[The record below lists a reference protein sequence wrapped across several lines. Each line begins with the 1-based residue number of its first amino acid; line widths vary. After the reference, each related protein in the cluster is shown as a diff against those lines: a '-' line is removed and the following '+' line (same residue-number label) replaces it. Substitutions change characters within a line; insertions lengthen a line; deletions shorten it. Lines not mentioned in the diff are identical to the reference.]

1 MIIGYEPKSFNINA
15 HHEGVILE
23 FGRRPVM
30 SISIETT
37 LFFRYILNNVFEG
50 HSPRLGQS
58 ENLGVIGWFF

>member
-1 MIIGYEPKSFNINA
+1 
-15 HHEGVILE
+15 
-23 FGRRPVM
+23 M

-50 HSPRLGQS
+50 HFPRLGQG